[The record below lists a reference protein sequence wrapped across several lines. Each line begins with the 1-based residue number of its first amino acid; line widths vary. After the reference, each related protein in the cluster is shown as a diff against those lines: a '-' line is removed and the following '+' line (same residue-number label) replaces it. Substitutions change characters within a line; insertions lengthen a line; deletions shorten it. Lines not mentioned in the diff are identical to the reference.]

1 MDPTFI
7 QAIVDSYI
15 QAYNQFDIEGMVALL
30 DPEIEFENRSQG
42 EVNVATAGIQAFRQ
56 LAEQSRTLFSKRK
69 QTLLSLDISDPMTI
83 AQIDFV
89 GILKADLP
97 NGMKQGEAI
106 RMKGR
111 TEFLFANQK
120 IRKITDIS

>member
-15 QAYNQFDIEGMVALL
+15 QAYNQFDIEGMVTLL
-30 DPEIEFENRSQG
+30 APEIEFENRSQG

>member
-15 QAYNQFDIEGMVALL
+15 QAYNQFDIEGMVTML